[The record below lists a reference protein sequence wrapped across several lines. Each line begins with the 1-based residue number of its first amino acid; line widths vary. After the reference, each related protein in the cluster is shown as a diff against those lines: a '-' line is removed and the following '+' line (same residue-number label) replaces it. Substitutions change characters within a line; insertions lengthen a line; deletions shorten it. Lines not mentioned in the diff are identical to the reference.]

1 MTGPGRSG
9 DAAAPLRRTPLYA
22 QAEKVLEDLL
32 VHRRYR
38 IGDRIPPEAD
48 LVRSLGVSRATIR
61 TAVGRLVSR
70 GLLVRRQGSGTFL
83 ARLPER
89 RDQPSPAGIKLG
101 SIVAQVGRLE
111 TYTSIAERLGL
122 KIDSEQL
129 RVEAGRT
136 TPEEADAL
144 ELPANGEVT
153 RVSRVL
159 LLDGEAAAWMIDVL
173 PSDLIPAREV
183 RERLSSQQMVL
194 DLLVDERIPV
204 AFSEVEVSTALLVP
218 GRPPGRFLG
227 MNQPV
232 AALMLTETMYLDSA
246 VSAEGRP
253 VQWSRN
259 YFLPGKLSLRLI
271 RDMRTDRDPAIV
283 LQMFADTLAAQ
294 AADTRRQYAELAA
307 DGEAGSVVD
316 HSSLIDDNGVRIFV
330 AMGRLAGARASFR
343 HSGTARTKP

>member
-1 MTGPGRSG
+1 M
-9 DAAAPLRRTPLYA
+9 PLYV

-38 IGDRIPPEAD
+38 IGDRIPPETE

-61 TAVGRLVSR
+61 AAVGRLVDR

-83 ARLPER
+83 ARLPEQEG
-89 RDQPSPAGIKLG
+89 QPSPVGIKLG
-101 SIVAQVGRLE
+101 SNVAELGRLE

-122 KIDSEQL
+122 KAESDHL
-129 RVEAGRT
+129 RVEAARS
-136 TPEEADAL
+136 TPEEAGAL
-144 ELPANGEVT
+144 ELPVNGEVT

-159 LLDGEAAAWMIDVL
+159 RFDGEIAAWMIDV
-173 PSDLIPAREV
+173 IPADLMPAGTLT
-183 RERLSSQQMVL
+183 ERLTPHQMVL

-227 MNQPV
+227 LSQPT

-271 RDMRTDRDPAIV
+271 RDTPASRDPAVV
-283 LQMFADTLAAQ
+283 LQLFTDA
-294 AADTRRQYAELAA
+294 
-307 DGEAGSVVD
+307 
-316 HSSLIDDNGVRIFV
+316 
-330 AMGRLAGARASFR
+330 
-343 HSGTARTKP
+343 